1 MKGAVQMGRER
12 KPLSEVRNLDNL
24 KEKIQER
31 VDISKIVDLK
41 EELQKRA
48 GQVVEQTASLIKKEV
63 PLNEVRKIK
72 NLKEMLTQSAE
83 LFAEQTAFLVKVP
96 ENEDYQPITYKQ
108 FKNDVDALGTK
119 LLDLGLKDKRI
130 AVIGDSS
137 YEWVAT
143 YMATVNGVGTIVPLD
158 KELPIQEIENLLKT
172 SEASAIIYAD
182 KFEKDIL
189 QIKDNLP
196 SLGLCINMK
205 IAFSQLIEQGTA
217 LLEKGDRTY
226 IDAEINAE
234 EMKILLF
241 TSGTTGLA
249 KGVMLSHKQICANLM
264 DMCTMIYFDE
274 KDTFLSVLPLHH
286 TYECTCGFICPI
298 YQGATVAFC
307 EGLRHIVKN
316 LKESEATIMLGVP
329 LIFES
334 IYAKVWKSA
343 QKSGMASKMKVG
355 IKTNNVLKVVG
366 MDFSK
371 KIFSKIHDTLGGHMR
386 LLISGAAGIDPI
398 VSKGYRDLGILL
410 IQGYG
415 LTECSPIV
423 TVNRVEDYKDA
434 AAGLPL
440 PSVEVMIDNP
450 NDEGIGEI
458 ICKGPNVMMGYF
470 ENEEATQEVLRDG
483 WFYTGDL
490 GYRDI
495 EGFIYITGRKKNV
508 IVTKNGKNIF
518 PEEVESYLN
527 RSQYVAE
534 TLVWGKFDIASGE
547 THVNAKIVP
556 DYENIEEEFGNE
568 YTDEKIRELIQ
579 QEVKAVNRKM
589 QLYKRIKEFTI
600 QKEEF
605 AKTTTKKIKR
615 FIEKTG

>member
-1 MKGAVQMGRER
+1 MKGAKQMER
-12 KPLSEVRNLDNL
+12 KRNPLFEVRNFDDL
-24 KEKIQER
+24 KEEIQKR
-31 VDISKIVDLK
+31 VEISKIVDLK
-41 EELQKRA
+41 VEIQKRA
-48 GQVVEQTASLIKKEV
+48 GQVVEQTASLIKKNV
-63 PLNEVRKIK
+63 PLNKVREIK

-83 LFAEQTAFLVKVP
+83 LFAEQTAFLVKVKGK
-96 ENEDYQPITYKQ
+96 ENYQPITYKQ
-108 FKNDVDALGTK
+108 FKKDVDALGTK
-119 LLDLGLKDKRI
+119 LLDLDLKGKRI

-137 YEWVAT
+137 YEWVTT

-158 KELPIQEIENLLKT
+158 KELPICEIENLLKT

-182 KFEKDIL
+182 KFEKDIME
-189 QIKDNLP
+189 IKEKLP
-196 SLGLCINMK
+196 SLEVCINMK
-205 IAFSQLIEQGTA
+205 NSLTQLLEQGVA
-217 LLEKGDRTY
+217 LVEKGDRTY
-226 IDAEINAE
+226 IDVEINAE
-234 EMKILLF
+234 ELKILLF

-249 KGVMLSHKQICANLM
+249 KGVMLSHKQICTNLM
-264 DMCTMIYFDE
+264 DMCAMIYFDE

-316 LKESEATIMLGVP
+316 LKESQATIMLGVP

-423 TVNRVEDYKDA
+423 AVNRVEDYKDA

-440 PSVEVMIDNP
+440 PSVEVKIDHP
-450 NDEGIGEI
+450 NEDGIGEI
-458 ICKGPNVMMGYF
+458 ICTGSNVMMGYF
-470 ENEEATQEVLRDG
+470 ENEEATQEVLKDG

-490 GYRDI
+490 GYMDK
-495 EGFIYITGRKKNV
+495 EGFVYITGRKKNV

-527 RSQYVAE
+527 RSAYIAE
-534 TLVWGKFDIASGE
+534 SLVWGKYDVSSGE
-547 THVNAKIVP
+547 TYVNAKIVP
-556 DYENIEEEFGNE
+556 DYESIEEEFGNK
-568 YTDEKIRELIQ
+568 YTDEKIRELINL
-579 QEVKAVNRKM
+579 EIKAVNHKM
-589 QLYKRIKEFTI
+589 QLYKRIRDFTVK
-600 QKEEF
+600 KEEF